1 MSDLN
6 YFQMVIDST
15 GGIIS
20 TPISN
25 DNHWTSM
32 CSNGNTIV
40 AVADSGLLRSKISYN
55 QGVNWSQNVTSN
67 DSNSWSSVCYD
78 TFHGLFVAVAKE
90 GTNKI
95 MTSSDGILW
104 SEHTSPHE
112 DTTYNTWTSI
122 CCDASGHL
130 VAVADSGF
138 NTVMISSNPASSGSW
153 SLHPTPNDSGQW
165 KSVVAGSGG
174 MFLAVGSVSSMLST
188 DYGTT
193 WSITSNNNENSTI
206 CYDASNNT
214 FVTYSEPPITSETSI
229 PFEFTKSQITY
240 NNGTPTLTWKIV
252 PSTLSCYNIG
262 TPILC
267 YINGMEMYVPIEN
280 IKIGTL
286 VKTLT
291 QGYKPV
297 ELIGKHN
304 IINNPE
310 SQLTSMHKMKGSN
323 LILSGYHYLLVDELR
338 DDLIHNKTDVTD
350 WFYKHYATTIEGKY
364 PLLVCNSDLFEPIIN
379 ASIYTIM
386 HLVLESDD
394 IDDRFGIYADYILSE
409 STSKKKFLRHNFQ
422 NMG

>member
-1 MSDLN
+1 MSN
-6 YFQMVIDST
+6 YFQLTIDSN
-15 GGIIS
+15 GGITS

-55 QGVNWSQNVTSN
+55 QGVTWSQNVTSN
-67 DSNSWSSVCYD
+67 DTNSWSSVCYD
-78 TFHGLFVAVAKE
+78 TFHGLFVAVARH
-90 GTNKI
+90 GTDKI
-95 MTSSDGILW
+95 MTSSDGITW
-104 SEHTSPHE
+104 SGHTSPDE
-112 DTTYNTWTSI
+112 TAGFYNTWTSI
-122 CCDASGHL
+122 SSNTTGHL
-130 VAVADSGF
+130 VAVAYSGS
-138 NTVMISSNPASSGSW
+138 NTVMTSSDALSW
-153 SLHPTPNDSGQW
+153 ILRSPPNGGW
-165 KSVVAGSGG
+165 ESVAAGGG
-174 MFLAVGSVSSMLST
+174 MFVAVGSNSSMLSSNN
-188 DYGTT
+188 GET
-193 WSITSNNNENSTI
+193 WSLISSTLNENSVICYDTSNNNFI
-206 CYDASNNT
+206 
-214 FVTYSEPPITSETSI
+214 TYSEQPITSETSI

-240 NNGTPTLTWKIV
+240 NNGTPTLTWNVV

-267 YINGMEMYVPIEN
+267 YINDMEIYVPIEN

-310 SQLTSMHKMKGSN
+310 SQLTSMHKMKKSN
-323 LILSGYHYLLVDELR
+323 LILTGYHYLLVDELR

-350 WFYKHYATTIEGKY
+350 RFYKHDATTIEGKY
-364 PLLVCNSDLFEPIIN
+364 PLLVCNSDLFEQIIN
-379 ASIYTIM
+379 TSIYTIM

-394 IDDRFGIYADYILSE
+394 INDRFGIYADNVLSE
-409 STSKKKFLRHNFQ
+409 STSKKNFLRHHFQ
-422 NMG
+422 NTG